1 MNFLVH
7 GCQRKCFGCIQQFE
21 GHKKQPCLP
30 MLTKS
35 SHPANSEA
43 SRELH
48 SPTCVNVNA
57 FAQVIDARDPLTYR
71 SSDLEDYA
79 HSISRHKGSMLL
91 LNKSDLLPEV
101 VLL

>member
-1 MNFLVH
+1 M
-7 GCQRKCFGCIQQFE
+7 RA
-21 GHKKQPCLP
+21 
-30 MLTKS
+30 S
-35 SHPANSEA
+35 SS
-43 SRELH
+43 
-48 SPTCVNVNA
+48 TYVNVDA

-101 VLL
+101 PHLLTLLGGTFHVV